1 MSNLVLA
8 AYFVSWG
15 IYARNYHVANVPGD
29 QLNHI
34 LYAFADVNDQ
44 GGVTLTDKWADIE
57 KHYEDDSWNDIGNNL
72 YGNFKRLALLK
83 RAQRTLKVSL
93 SIGGWT
99 LSKNFPM
106 VAADPAKR
114 AAFTRTAIKLLDD
127 LGLDGIDIDWVS
139 ELLLLVSR
147 NISLIQIIDTIRNI
161 HKHHKMHIITCYYCK
176 QCVKHSIDINM
187 IKARFNPI
195 Y

>member
-1 MSNLVLA
+1 MSNQVLA

-34 LYAFADVNDQ
+34 LYAFADVNEQ
-44 GGVTLTDKWADIE
+44 GGVVLTDKWADLE
-57 KHYEDDSWNDIGNNL
+57 KHYEGDSWNETGNNL
-72 YGNFKRLALLK
+72 YGNFKQLALLK
-83 RAQRTLKVSL
+83 REQRTLKVSL

-114 AAFTRTAIKLLDD
+114 AAFTQTAIKLLDD
-127 LGLDGIDIDWVS
+127 LGLDGIDIDWEYPQTPDDARHYVLQQARPMPCTMFAGPAADVVDDIAVS
-139 ELLLLVSR
+139 TWHDCPPF
-147 NISLIQIIDTIRNI
+147 ID
-161 HKHHKMHIITCYYCK
+161 C
-176 QCVKHSIDINM
+176 S
-187 IKARFNPI
+187 
-195 Y
+195 